1 MLLDFKP
8 LRILFVLLLIFQA
21 VSAQDTFRI
30 IGGEQKE
37 VRTFQLINNLIIIP
51 VKVNGSTLKFLLDTG
66 VNKTILFNLSIEDSL
81 KLKNTAH
88 IKIKGLGKSGYL
100 NAIKSDN
107 NNFRIGEISNRK
119 HTVYLIS
126 GKNFN
131 LSPQLGV
138 HINGI
143 IGGDL
148 FRDFIVDINYST
160 KRIKF
165 NNPKTYRYQ
174 KCRKCQQFDLSFR
187 NKKPYVDLM
196 IQDDDNIFTQVKL
209 LIDSGG
215 SDTLWLFESSDDA
228 IRVPKDYF
236 DDYLGKGLGGDIF
249 GKRAKLKK
257 LGIGN
262 YSFRNVNVAYPDS
275 SAIGSLRKHKE
286 RNGTLGAGILKRF
299 RVIFDYPHK
308 KITFK
313 RKSKYFNDPFLY
325 NVSGIELAYSGKM
338 LVKERE
344 SAQLGNS
351 SNLNNNAIEIIYD
364 YVYAF
369 KNSYQIT
376 VIRKGSPA
384 DKAGLLPKD
393 IVLQVN
399 GKSAYNY
406 TLEEIVAILSLE
418 EGKRIK
424 LLIDRGGE
432 ILKYSFKLSS
442 TYDLIHRMQKER

>member
-1 MLLDFKP
+1 MGLYFKS
-8 LRILFVLLLIFQA
+8 LRILFTLLLIFQN
-21 VSAQDTFRI
+21 VYAQDTFRI

-37 VRTFQLINNLIIIP
+37 VQTFQLINNLIIIP

-81 KLKNTAH
+81 KLKNTTH
-88 IKIKGLGKSGYL
+88 IKIKGLGKGDYL

-107 NNFRIGEISNRK
+107 NSFSIGKISNRK
-119 HTVYLIS
+119 HTIYLIS
-126 GKNFN
+126 GKKFD

-160 KRIKF
+160 KRVKF
-165 NNPKTYRYQ
+165 NNPKTYRYH
-174 KCRKCQQFDLSFR
+174 KCRKCQQLALSFR

-196 IQDDDNIFTQVKL
+196 IQNEESKPIQVKL

-215 SDTLWLFESSDDA
+215 SDTLWLFASSHEA

-249 GKRAKLKK
+249 GKRAKLKQ
-257 LGIGN
+257 LGVGN
-262 YSFRNVNVAYPDS
+262 YSFHNVNVAYPDS
-275 SAIGSLRKHKE
+275 SAIGSLQKHKE
-286 RNGTLGAGILKRF
+286 RSGTLGAGILKRF

-325 NVSGIELAYSGKM
+325 NMSGIELAYSGKM

-344 SAQLGNS
+344 SAKLGDS
-351 SNLNNNAIEIIYD
+351 SNLNGNTIEIIYD

-376 VIRKGSPA
+376 IIRKGSPA
-384 DKAGLLPKD
+384 NKAGLLPKD

-406 TLEEIVAILSLE
+406 TLEEIIAMLSLE
-418 EGKRIK
+418 EGERIK

-432 ILKYSFKLSS
+432 ILKYSFKLEK
-442 TYDLIHRMQKER
+442 LLQKK